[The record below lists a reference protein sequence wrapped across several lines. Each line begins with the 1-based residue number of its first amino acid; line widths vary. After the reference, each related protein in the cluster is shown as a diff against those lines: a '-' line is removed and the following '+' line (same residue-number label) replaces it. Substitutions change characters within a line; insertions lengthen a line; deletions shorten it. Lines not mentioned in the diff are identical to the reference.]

1 MRNKIESFTKFI
13 HHERVE
19 GANHGTF
26 HMEDNIQYVDY
37 TKLNQYSKKE
47 LSHIVRFYVQSNLIG
62 GGWTK
67 SKIINLILSDEK
79 IVNDMKKNNREILL
93 NDLVD

>member
-1 MRNKIESFTKFI
+1 MI
-13 HHERVE
+13 
-19 GANHGTF
+19 AHG
-26 HMEDNIQYVDY
+26 
-37 TKLNQYSKKE
+37 YSKFF
-47 LSHIVRFYVQSNLIG
+47 SGS
-62 GGWTK
+62 GWTK